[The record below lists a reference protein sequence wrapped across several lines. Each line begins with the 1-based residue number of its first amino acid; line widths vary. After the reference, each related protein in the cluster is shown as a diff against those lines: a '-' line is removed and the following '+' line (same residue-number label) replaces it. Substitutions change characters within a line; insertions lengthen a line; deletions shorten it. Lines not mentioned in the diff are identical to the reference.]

1 MSNVKV
7 GVIGA
12 GQIAY
17 NHIRGI
23 NKHPDAECIAV
34 ADPSSER
41 LKAIAEEFGINKTY
55 STAGDLLKN
64 PDIDAVS
71 IAVPNKFHAPL
82 SIASLDAGKHVILD
96 KPFALNI
103 REAREVVAA
112 AEKNG
117 KIFTLGMNQRFTQES
132 QVIKTVV
139 ERGDLGDIYH
149 GKAAWFRR
157 AGIPKFGTWFCKK
170 SESGGG
176 ALLDIGVHLLD
187 LCLYLMNNFDPVCVS
202 ASAYTKF
209 GHRGIGEGSWGM
221 SDKGEHFFDVDDFT
235 TGFIKFSNGASV
247 ALDVSWAIHQENPN
261 AVNLQLFGTEA
272 GAVARPSAKV
282 FRYSKENEGE
292 YEVVEPQNVKV
303 KYPSL
308 ERFVNWIDAIQ
319 GKDNLCCTVEQALT
333 VQKILD
339 AAYLSSETGKEVMI
353 KDL

>member
-1 MSNVKV
+1 MSEVKV
-7 GVIGA
+7 GVVGA

-23 NKHPDAECIAV
+23 NKHPDAECVAV
-34 ADPSSER
+34 ADPSAER
-41 LKAIAEEFGINKTY
+41 VKKIADEFDISKTY
-55 STAGDLLKN
+55 SSADELFKN

-82 SIASLDAGKHVILD
+82 SIAALNAGKHVILD

-103 REAREVVAA
+103 KEAREVAAA
-112 AEKNG
+112 AEANG

-132 QVIKTVV
+132 QTIKALA

-157 AGIPKFGTWFCKK
+157 AGIPKFGTWFTRK

-187 LCLYLMNNFDPVCVS
+187 LCLYLMDNFEPVCVS

-209 GHRGIGEGSWGM
+209 GNRGLGEGAWGM

-235 TGFIKFSNGASV
+235 TAFIKFKNGASV
-247 ALDVSWAIHQENPN
+247 GLDVSWALHQEDPN
-261 AVNLQLFGTEA
+261 KVNLQLFGTEG
-272 GAVARPSAKV
+272 GAIARPSAKL
-282 FRYSKENEGE
+282 FRYSKEHEGE
-292 YEVVEPQNVKV
+292 YEVVEPQGVEI
-303 KYPSL
+303 KYPPM
-308 ERFVNWIDAIQ
+308 ERFVNWVDAIV

-333 VQKILD
+333 IQKILD
-339 AAYLSSETGKEVMI
+339 AAYLSSATSKEVRI
-353 KDL
+353 EDI